1 MQFWDS
7 SRYLLRGKSV
17 STGIV
22 LETAESQNGKINNI
36 LIVVAA
42 QKIPRDC
49 RRKQKVVFKKGHDQ
63 KNLFSETMRL
73 SVLDKYE

>member
-22 LETAESQNGKINNI
+22 LETAESQEKCKINNFI
-36 LIVVAA
+36 IVVAA

-63 KNLFSETMRL
+63 KSLFQRL
-73 SVLDKYE
+73 AQYE